1 MQKHLRVMSS
11 KITSYNGLRE
21 TDILFNRVGKKIGT
35 KVGTN
40 KKIAP
45 VELTPRATK
54 TLILFYFIMAGVEGL
69 EPPAP
74 GFGDRCSTN

>member
-1 MQKHLRVMSS
+1 MSS
-11 KITSYNGLRE
+11 KITSYNGQRE
-21 TDILFNRVGKKIGT
+21 TDILFNRVGKKIR
-35 KVGTN
+35 TN

-45 VELTPRATK
+45 GELTPRATK

>member
-1 MQKHLRVMSS
+1 MSS
-11 KITSYNGLRE
+11 KIASYNGLRE
-21 TDILFNRVGKKIGT
+21 TDILFNRVGKKMYA
-35 KVGTN
+35 KMYAH

-45 VELTPRATK
+45 GALTPRATK

>member
-1 MQKHLRVMSS
+1 MSS

-21 TDILFNRVGKKIGT
+21 TDILFNRVGKKCMQ
-35 KVGTN
+35 KCMQ
-40 KKIAP
+40 KKNSP
-45 VELTPRATK
+45 GELTPGATK